1 MPSAS
6 SDSAPSVGNMLID
19 ERFTVV
25 AAKFFAMFRRRRQG
39 GGGLAVYLHGAPV
52 LDIWAGWADGDRRWH
67 ADTLALSYSTGK
79 GVAATVV
86 HRLAERGVLDYDA
99 PVATYWPEFAAQGKD
114 AITVRD
120 VLNHRAGLQR
130 TRGLLDDPADLLDH
144 DAVAAAI
151 AASAPDP
158 LRLRASGYHGL
169 TFGTIVAE
177 IAQRATGRAFTELV
191 RTELAEPLGDNDFY
205 FGVPQQQRHRL
216 AKLSPRL
223 GVARVP
229 FDRMIAPFASLRMV
243 HAARGAVYDGWA
255 DMTLGDQP
263 YDAMMPGWNG
273 VFTARA
279 LAEMYGAIANDGTV
293 GHRRLLRPETTRLI
307 ARMPPNGRFDY
318 VLGAAPHF
326 ALGYHRGIVGTK
338 LTRQA
343 LGHFGIGGSGG
354 IAMPGIGLSVAF
366 VTNHLGNHAMSL
378 GDARLPVLAALAQR
392 AALGV
397 EDTGGLPDSLDVA
410 VG

>member
-1 MPSAS
+1 MPLAS
-6 SDSAPSVGNMLID
+6 SDSAPSAGYMLID
-19 ERFTVV
+19 DRFTLV
-25 AAKFFAMFRRRRQG
+25 AAKFFGLFRRKRQG
-39 GGGLAVYLHGAPV
+39 GGALAVYLRGEPV
-52 LDIWAGWADGDRRWH
+52 LDIWAGWADHDRRWH
-67 ADTLALSYSTGK
+67 ADTMALSYSTGK
-79 GVAATVV
+79 GVAATVI

-99 PVATYWPEFAAQGKD
+99 PVATYWPEFAANGKAD
-114 AITVRD
+114 ITIRD

-144 DAVAAAI
+144 DALAAAI

-158 LRLRASGYHGL
+158 MRLRASGYHGL

-177 IAQRATGRAFTELV
+177 IAQRATGRTFTELV
-191 RTELAEPLGDNDFY
+191 RTELAESLGDNDFY
-205 FGVPQQQRHRL
+205 FGVPQHQRHRL

-229 FDRMIAPFASLRMV
+229 FDRMIAPFASMKAV
-243 HAARGAVYDGWA
+243 HSARSAVYDGWA
-255 DMTLGDQP
+255 DMTLGEQP
-263 YDAMMPGWNG
+263 YDTMMPGWNG
-273 VFTARA
+273 VFTVRS
-279 LAEMYGAIANDGTV
+279 LAKMYGAIANDGMI
-293 GHRRLLRPETTRLI
+293 GRRRLLRPETTRLI
-307 ARMPPNGRFDY
+307 AEMPPGSRFDY
-318 VLGAAPHF
+318 VLGAPPHF

-354 IAMPGIGLSVAF
+354 IAMPRLGLSVAF

-378 GDARLPVLAALAQR
+378 GDARLPILAMLAQR
-392 AALGV
+392 AARGL
-397 EDTGGLPDSLDVA
+397 EDTGELSDSLDAA